1 MKKKYQGF
9 FNKYRHVYV
18 YISILMAV
26 GFCVGII
33 ASRFINV
40 QDIDSLSSYLTSVDG
55 SMEKYDYFISQFFM
69 GIVFVIVVF
78 ILGTSI
84 MGIPFISFVVFS
96 KGLQIGFSSALFIC
110 TYHMKG
116 IVGILLTLLPQVLFD
131 VLTTYLISASAIQL
145 SMYIVYSCS
154 SRERLSFKKLLNSVL
169 NDILICF
176 ILVFISSYLKSTLV
190 IEFIKLFNLLK

>member
-26 GFCVGII
+26 GFCVGIV
-33 ASRFINV
+33 ASKFINI
-40 QDIDSLSSYLTSVDG
+40 QDIDALSTYLTSVDG

-78 ILGTSI
+78 VLGTSI

-116 IVGILLTLLPQVLFD
+116 IVGILLTLFPQVLFD

-154 SRERLSFKKLLNSVL
+154 SREQLSFKKLLNSVL

-176 ILVFISSYLKSTLV
+176 IFVFISSYLKSTLV

>member
-1 MKKKYQGF
+1 
-9 FNKYRHVYV
+9 
-18 YISILMAV
+18 
-26 GFCVGII
+26 
-33 ASRFINV
+33 
-40 QDIDSLSSYLTSVDG
+40 
-55 SMEKYDYFISQFFM
+55 MEKYDYFISQFFM
-69 GIVFVIVVF
+69 GILFVIVVF
-78 ILGTSI
+78 TLGTSI

-145 SMYIVYSCS
+145 SMYIIYSCS
-154 SRERLSFKKLLNSVL
+154 TRERLSLKKLLNSVL

-176 ILVFISSYLKSTLV
+176 LFVFISSYLKSTLV